1 MQAHDQDELR
11 KQAQR
16 VLTRKIGTDSN
27 GRDQQP
33 AEPERPREFR
43 PPSVRTR
50 EFRQPSQQQAPERQ
64 REFQEAPER
73 PREFQQGSERDL
85 AENTTDRPVAETASD
100 RAPMTRIERHPVA
113 SSGGAPQ
120 VARSAYDIRAPRH
133 SEIYDLLHSRASLRR
148 ALIVNEVLG
157 RPKALRQSSDPEN
170 FGGM

>member
-43 PPSVRTR
+43 PPPVRTR
-50 EFRQPSQQQAPERQ
+50 EFRQPSQQQAPQRS

-73 PREFQQGSERDL
+73 PREFQQGSERDVP
-85 AENTTDRPVAETASD
+85 DQQVSETASD
-100 RAPMTRIERHPVA
+100 QAPMARTERRPIA
-113 SSGGAPQ
+113 SSDAAPQ
-120 VARSAYDIRAPRH
+120 VERSAYDIRAPQH
-133 SEIYDLLHSRASLRR
+133 SEIYNLLHSRASLRR

-157 RPKALRQSSDPEN
+157 RPKALRESSDPEN
-170 FGGM
+170 FSGI